1 MQLYYGWWIAVIAM
15 TNMTLVVGASFN
27 IFGLFVRPVS
37 AEFGLSRANMNTA
50 IVLLNFG
57 GAIAAPFIG
66 RLFDR
71 MPIRRILRLSAIAF
85 GAGFVGLGLSYSL
98 WLDAVIIF
106 AVLSIGLVGAGTG
119 ANPALVA
126 RWFTVH
132 RGRAMAIAAI
142 GVSMGG
148 LALGPPTT
156 FLIAGFGWRHAVIA
170 LGCGI
175 TAIILLLSIFIRGE
189 PGPGDIEDRS
199 GRGDRSTH
207 ADARAHAAGTL
218 GAAPLNAGAIMKMPQ
233 FWLIAGS
240 VAVFLSTSQGFTVSV
255 IPMAQALQFS
265 PVQVAGLLP
274 AMSLGGISGKL
285 LIAAIGDRV
294 ERVLLACVII
304 IVLALANVAALFSH
318 SYPAVVTC
326 CALLGAGMGC
336 MTPVFYALLADRF
349 GQASFGTVNGLAFPL
364 TTVFSSVVV
373 RLAGE
378 IFDRTGAYD
387 WMFITFIGLLAVAL
401 AMMFCNRIVGKPVVP
416 SLKPSQQMTPT

>member
-1 MQLYYGWWIAVIAM
+1 MQFYYGWWIVLIAL

-71 MPIRRILRLSAIAF
+71 VPIRRILVLGALAF
-85 GAGFVGLGLSYSL
+85 GTGFIVLGLSHSL
-98 WLDAVIIF
+98 WLDTVIIF
-106 AVLSIGLVGAGTG
+106 VALSIGLVGAGTG

-142 GVSMGG
+142 GVSLGG
-148 LALGPPTT
+148 LALGPPAT
-156 FLIAGFGWRHAVIA
+156 FLIASFGWRFALIV

-175 TAIILLLSIFIRGE
+175 ASIILLLSIFVRGE
-189 PGPGDIEDRS
+189 PGPNDIEDRTA
-199 GRGDRSTH
+199 RQEAARQ
-207 ADARAHAAGTL
+207 DAARHEGGAL
-218 GAAPLNAGAIMKMPQ
+218 GAPPLKARTILKMPQ

-240 VAVFLSTSQGFTVSV
+240 VAVFLSTSQGFIVSV
-255 IPMAQALQFS
+255 IPLAQGFGFS
-265 PVQVAGLLP
+265 KAQVAGLLP
-274 AMSLGGISGKL
+274 ALSLGGIGGKL
-285 LIAAIGDRV
+285 LIAAIGDRFD
-294 ERVLLACVII
+294 RVLLACAII
-304 IVLALANVAALFSH
+304 IVLALANVASLFSH
-318 SYPAVVTC
+318 SYPSVVVC

-364 TTVFSSVVV
+364 TTVFSSIVV
-373 RLAGE
+373 RLSGE
-378 IFDRTGAYD
+378 IFDRTGGYD
-387 WMFITFIGLLAVAL
+387 WMFITFVGLLAVAL
-401 AMMFCNRIVGKPVVP
+401 VMMFCNRIVGEVA
-416 SLKPSQQMTPT
+416 